1 MDYFSLISQR
11 ESCRNY
17 DPNRP
22 VSHQQLTRCLEAARI
37 APSACNSP
45 ALEVSWWSTSRSS
58 RPK

>member
-37 APSACNSP
+37 APSACNSQP
-45 ALEVSWWSTSRSS
+45 GVSWWTTSRSS

>member
-37 APSACNSP
+37 AP
-45 ALEVSWWSTSRSS
+45 LRL
-58 RPK
+58 